1 VKNEKLLNFPF
12 RIRWIPHFTS
22 VINWNNLLGL
32 GMLKQVQ
39 TISEPWIAIMDHS
52 IDIGIKKVL
61 VVLRVRMDLF
71 NHKEGATT
79 LEDCECIGIK
89 ISTKVNG
96 ETIAKDL
103 EEIFLI
109 SGVPAAIIKD
119 RDYTLNKGV
128 KIFMDKLNIKIPII
142 DDITHE
148 VANALKKQFE
158 NTKSYKLF
166 MKLLKDGATK
176 LRQTDIAFLMPPKL
190 RTKGRFQAIGN
201 LTKWSKKILDTKIFS
216 KKGKAKKGSLLK
228 RLRQAFP
235 NLNSLKPFIQNF
247 AKTTTI
253 TSNIMKILKT
263 KGLNKDTYIESV
275 QLLSK
280 LPRNSKTKKIMRLW
294 LDKHLKIQQSTTKY
308 SLLISSDII
317 ESLFGKLKYK
327 LERSPQTDM
336 SLSVLMIP
344 TFCETLNETKIT
356 KILDKV
362 NYKELK
368 NWNEENIPYTVARER
383 DKFFNKN
390 IQKAEIN

>member
-1 VKNEKLLNFPF
+1 MSIKKSNNLTSSNNFSLTSPHQIRSLTILLVLHGVVSFRSIPRILEIFNLNFLF
-12 RIRWIPHFTS
+12 KITWIPHFTS

-79 LEDCECIGIK
+79 LKDCECIGIK

-109 SGVPAAIIKD
+109 SGVPTAIIKD

-158 NTKSYKLF
+158 NTKSYKIF
-166 MKLLKDGATK
+166 MKL
-176 LRQTDIAFLMPPKL
+176 
-190 RTKGRFQAIGN
+190 
-201 LTKWSKKILDTKIFS
+201 
-216 KKGKAKKGSLLK
+216 
-228 RLRQAFP
+228 
-235 NLNSLKPFIQNF
+235 
-247 AKTTTI
+247 
-253 TSNIMKILKT
+253 
-263 KGLNKDTYIESV
+263 
-275 QLLSK
+275 
-280 LPRNSKTKKIMRLW
+280 
-294 LDKHLKIQQSTTKY
+294 H
-308 SLLISSDII
+308 
-317 ESLFGKLKYK
+317 
-327 LERSPQTDM
+327 
-336 SLSVLMIP
+336 
-344 TFCETLNETKIT
+344 
-356 KILDKV
+356 
-362 NYKELK
+362 
-368 NWNEENIPYTVARER
+368 
-383 DKFFNKN
+383 
-390 IQKAEIN
+390 